1 MGNYKVVGLVIGAL
15 LISLAV
21 LMLIPAFG
29 DLVAETGDWAGFVL
43 SSVITGFCG
52 GALILAN
59 QTVDREVGHRE
70 AFMLTVLSW
79 VAISGFSALPFIFSN
94 VDISFTDCVFE
105 ATSGIT
111 TTGAT
116 VLTNL
121 DRLPHGLLLWRSL
134 LQWIG
139 GVGIIVTA
147 VAVLPFLRIGGM
159 QLFRTES
166 SDRSEK
172 VLPRPGQIA
181 LAVAEV
187 YLLLTLLC
195 ALAYA
200 ITGLSPFDALNH
212 AMTTVSTAG
221 FSTHDASFGAFTDPS
236 THWVAILF
244 MALGAFPLVV
254 YIQMLRGSPEALWQ
268 DSQVQWLVLFVLGV
282 AAVLWVWLWATGE
295 YGGGDAAR
303 YALFNVI
310 SIATTTGYASTDYQL
325 WGAFPMMVFFLLM
338 FAGGCTGSTAGGVK
352 IFRYQI
358 LWLLVSSQ
366 VRRTL
371 YPHLAQSMRYGERIV
386 DQQIVFSV
394 SLFVFLYMASV
405 GVLAMLLAALGLDLM
420 SALTGAASAIGNVGP
435 GLGEVIGPAGNFG
448 SLPDSAKWAIAVGM
462 LAGRLELLTLIVILS
477 RDFWMR

>member
-59 QTVDREVGHRE
+59 QTADREVGHRE